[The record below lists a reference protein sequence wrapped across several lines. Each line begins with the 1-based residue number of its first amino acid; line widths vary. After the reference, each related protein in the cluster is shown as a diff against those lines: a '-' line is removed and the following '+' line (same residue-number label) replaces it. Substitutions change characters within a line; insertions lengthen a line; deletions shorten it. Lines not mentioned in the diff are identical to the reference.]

1 MQSYEQNPKMTAKE
15 NAFMEQLQTKF
26 ETKAKNGKHEDMS
39 GMEKAV
45 FEALKTELEKPGE
58 SGKAEIKKVSEKAI
72 DDTIDDIKSGKKEVK
87 DMLNTGSRVGN
98 TLGRLGAKVP
108 GLKDVIRD
116 GRAVTNA
123 ISDKDL
129 ASLKGEV
136 NVNDV
141 LAIAFNVGLPEKATA
156 DIGTPILKAAGDD
169 LKLSSTELQTL
180 IKDPE
185 FIKAAKE
192 MGGATLKAQNEAID
206 SKDALVVG
214 GQTVVLS
221 TINKDLR
228 LADDVPSG
236 DVAAQNVG
244 TKPAAGKG
252 KGKG

>member
-1 MQSYEQNPKMTAKE
+1 MQGYEQNPKMTAKE

-45 FEALKTELEKPGE
+45 LEALKTELEKPGE

-72 DDTIDDIKSGKKEVK
+72 DETIDDIKAGKKDVK
-87 DMLNTGSRVGN
+87 DAINTGSKLGN
-98 TLGRLGAKVP
+98 ALGKLGAKVP
-108 GLKDVIRD
+108 GLKDVIKD
-116 GRAVTNA
+116 GKVVVNA

-136 NVNDV
+136 DVNAV
-141 LAIAFNVGLPEKATA
+141 LAIAFNVGLPDKATA
-156 DIGTPILKAAGDD
+156 DIGTPILKAAGED
-169 LKLSSTELQTL
+169 LKLSSKELQTL
-180 IKDPE
+180 MKDPD

-192 MGGATLKAQNEAID
+192 MGGTTLKAQNDAID

-214 GQTVVLS
+214 GKTVVLS

-244 TKPAAGKG
+244 TKQTGGKG
-252 KGKG
+252 KGK